1 ACELCLDFGFG
12 SGGSEEMA
20 FQEVLAPRE
29 KVFTGTPEQENNL
42 LLSTADLERCG
53 TRQKTIHISL
63 QLRSVRW
70 PAPHPLPNKHGA
82 DHDIGGGKP
91 VAKQVRPLTQFSFD
105 DVFDCLE
112 IGPTT
117 LSQGRHTKQR
127 ITHSGFELRGRV
139 NHQR

>member
-1 ACELCLDFGFG
+1 MVFR
-12 SGGSEEMA
+12 
-20 FQEVLAPRE
+20 EVLSAGLPRE
-29 KVFTGTPEQENNL
+29 KYSGVPEQESKTWIVYYL
-42 LLSTADLERCG
+42 LLDLRSPAHFQRRGARE
-53 TRQKTIHISL
+53 KTIHISL

-117 LSQGRHTKQR
+117 LSQGRHTKHR
-127 ITHSGFELRGRV
+127 ITHGRFELRGRV